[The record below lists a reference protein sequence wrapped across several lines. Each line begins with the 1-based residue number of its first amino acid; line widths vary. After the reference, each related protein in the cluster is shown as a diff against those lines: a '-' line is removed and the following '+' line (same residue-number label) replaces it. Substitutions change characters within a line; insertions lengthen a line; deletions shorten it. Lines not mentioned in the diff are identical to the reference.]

1 MPFWSNPTLDP
12 KRQFRFKV
20 TFDGGGIKPPVYIA
34 QSADRPT
41 YTISAGTKVHFLD
54 KEFKYPGKVSWQDV
68 KMGFIDG
75 IDTGNGST
83 GNENMASQ
91 AYKYLANAGFI
102 YPSALTGNQDSPQN
116 LKTIS
121 KKGSI
126 INTIKI
132 EPLRT
137 EGSVIETYTLKNAF
151 ITSFTPS
158 GFDYAQEGFS
168 TLQLTIVYDW
178 AEFSGPQ

>member
-20 TFDGGGIKPPVYIA
+20 TFDGGGIKSPVYIA

-54 KEFKYPGKVSWQDV
+54 KEFKYPGKVTWQDV

-75 IDTGNGST
+75 IDTGNGSN
-83 GNENMASQ
+83 GSENMATQ
-91 AYKYLANAGFI
+91 VYNYLGKAGFI
-102 YPSALTGNQDSPQN
+102 YPDKLTSGQDAADV
-116 LKTIS
+116 LKTIA
-121 KKGSI
+121 KRNSI
-126 INTIKI
+126 INTIKV

-137 EGSVIETYTLKNAF
+137 EGTAIESYTLKNAF

-178 AEFSGPQ
+178 AEYAGPL